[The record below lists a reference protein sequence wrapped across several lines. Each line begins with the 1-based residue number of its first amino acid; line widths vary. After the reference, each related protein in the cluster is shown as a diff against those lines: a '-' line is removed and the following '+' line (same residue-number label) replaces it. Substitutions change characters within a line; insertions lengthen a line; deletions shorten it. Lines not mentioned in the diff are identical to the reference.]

1 MPDRPALSQPELL
14 PLPEGV
20 ASDRLAVRRYQPG
33 DGEAFFCGLAPHRD
47 ELMRWMT
54 WPQNHQ
60 QLADSESYAVRMH
73 AQFALRQAMAMGIWS
88 LDGQFLGGSG
98 FHAPDWKTP
107 KAEIGYFL
115 LPPAR
120 GHGVATETVRL
131 LVHYAFDHMAMN
143 RVWAT
148 CDADNAAS
156 ANVMRR
162 AGLPEE
168 GRMRAE
174 TRDHHGRLRDTLM
187 FGLGARDYPAW
198 CASHGVASLNYLEAE
213 HPASQT

>member
-1 MPDRPALSQPELL
+1 
-14 PLPEGV
+14 
-20 ASDRLAVRRYQPG
+20 
-33 DGEAFFCGLAPHRD
+33 
-47 ELMRWMT
+47 
-54 WPQNHQ
+54 
-60 QLADSESYAVRMH
+60 
-73 AQFALRQAMAMGIWS
+73 MGIWS
-88 LDGQFLGGSG
+88 VNDEFLGATG

-120 GHGVATETVRL
+120 GRGIATEAVRL
-131 LVHYAFDHMAMN
+131 LVHFAFDHMNVN

-156 ANVMRR
+156 ANVLRR

-174 TRDHHGRLRDTLM
+174 TRDHHGQLRDTLM
-187 FGLGARDYPAW
+187 VGLCVADYVAW
-198 CASHGVASLNYLEAE
+198 RALHGVATLRYL
-213 HPASQT
+213 